1 MTKRFTI
8 QWGTGVVLALGTALT
23 GCSNDSK
30 EALNP
35 ISSCDT
41 VNVTYAA
48 TIKPLTDQHCAL
60 SGCHASG
67 SSNSSGIVLSDYA
80 GLKAIADD
88 GSLLGTLRGQGYI
101 LMPLNGPKLDD
112 CTIAKYA
119 RWVSAGAPNN

>member
-1 MTKRFTI
+1 M
-8 QWGTGVVLALGTALT
+8 ALIGMVAVTS
-23 GCSNDSK
+23 CSNESK

-35 ISSCDT
+35 ITSCDT

-60 SGCHASG
+60 SGCHADG
-67 SSNSSGIVLSDYA
+67 SSNSSGIVLSTYA

-88 GSLLGTLRGQGYI
+88 GSLLGTLRGQNGYI

-119 RWVSAGAPNN
+119 RWVASGAPNN